1 MLHTAMSAVTAKY
14 QATIPKPVREKLQL
28 KAGDRVTFSI
38 ENDRV
43 YIQKATGFDV
53 PYLRSLETT
62 LEEWS
67 TPEDEEAYKDL

>member
-1 MLHTAMSAVTAKY
+1 MSALTSKY
-14 QATIPKPVREKLQL
+14 QATLPKPVRERLNL
-28 KAGDRVTFSI
+28 KAGDRIVFSI

-62 LEEWS
+62 LEEWAS
-67 TPEDEEAYKDL
+67 PEDEEAYKAL

>member
-1 MLHTAMSAVTAKY
+1 MSALTSKY
-14 QATIPKPVREKLQL
+14 QATLPKPVRERLNL
-28 KAGDRVTFSI
+28 KAGDRIVFSI

-62 LEEWS
+62 LEEWAS
-67 TPEDEEAYKDL
+67 PEDEEAYKDL

>member
-1 MLHTAMSAVTAKY
+1 MSAVTAKY
-14 QATIPKPVREKLQL
+14 QATLPKPVREKLQL
-28 KAGDRVTFSI
+28 KAGDKVTFSI

-62 LEEWS
+62 LEEWAS
-67 TPEDEEAYKDL
+67 PEDEEAYKNL

>member
-1 MLHTAMSAVTAKY
+1 MVAVTSKY
-14 QATIPKPVREKLQL
+14 QATLPKPVRERLDL
-28 KAGDRVTFSI
+28 KAGDKIVFSI

-62 LEEWS
+62 LGEWAS
-67 TPEDEEAYKDL
+67 PEDDEAYKDL